1 MENNKDNWLMQIFVN
16 FKNKVKRTNFM
27 WIWNKNKTSVFAEIM
42 SEDKM
47 VKEERYKE
55 YLEKYIDI
63 MFNEHV
69 LATGKYSNILEQA
82 FLDVPIQK
90 LYYEYQINCLLIDNL
105 QVTKRRLLEF
115 KKRELEEIKKLD
127 LALRDINK
135 RHLFNIYDTADKVEK
150 RKHFLEEQAKIS
162 KKCLDEVVQEKNIK
176 INNLIK
182 ESKNTLKNIEKIVAK
197 KDNKKYELW
206 CFVYSRSEEATKFKK
221 NKLKEVKDKYKKIF
235 NEGVI

>member
-47 VKEERYKE
+47 VKEEKYKE